1 MAYDIRRRNE
11 VKKYFVHKQ
20 MPMTQ
25 AAKLAGVP
33 VNTARRWKDLA
44 YEAGDDWEKLR
55 AAFALSSGSRDDLM
69 KTIINDYVICHQAIM
84 ESLKSPDNDMTAKE
98 KVEALTSLADGFSK
112 TMKSAGQASPELS
125 KLAVANDI
133 IQLLGEFVQKHY
145 PQHIPA
151 FLEILEPFGEE
162 VSKNYGK

>member
-11 VKKYFVHKQ
+11 VKKNYVHKLL
-20 MPMTQ
+20 PMTQ

-33 VNTARRWKDLA
+33 VNTARRWKD
-44 YEAGDDWEKLR
+44 EAFESGDDWEKLK
-55 AAFALSSGSRDDLM
+55 AAFSLTAGSRDDLI
-69 KTIINDYVICHQAIM
+69 KTIINDYVICHQSIM
-84 ESLKSPDNDMTAKE
+84 ESLKSPENQMSAKE
-98 KVEALTSLADGFSK
+98 RVDALTSLADGFSK

-133 IQLLGEFVQKHY
+133 IQLLGDFLQKRY
-145 PQHIPA
+145 PQHINA

-162 VSKNYGK
+162 VSRNYGK

>member
-55 AAFALSSGSRDDLM
+55 AAFALSSGSRDD
-69 KTIINDYVICHQAIM
+69 
-84 ESLKSPDNDMTAKE
+84 
-98 KVEALTSLADGFSK
+98 
-112 TMKSAGQASPELS
+112 
-125 KLAVANDI
+125 
-133 IQLLGEFVQKHY
+133 
-145 PQHIPA
+145 
-151 FLEILEPFGEE
+151 
-162 VSKNYGK
+162 